1 MQYRDFKGEKISRL
15 GFGMMRLPVTGGD
28 QAAVDYD
35 RVEEMFLYA
44 VEQGINYFDTAYPY
58 HEGES
63 ERTLG
68 RLLEE
73 HRLRDRVHIATKLF
87 TLGMER
93 PEYDPRKMFEEQ
105 LSRLRTD
112 HIDFYLMHGLH
123 GNQWETL
130 KDRFGIIPWLDALRK
145 DGTIRHIGFSFHD
158 ELPKF
163 KAILDDY
170 DWEFAQIQYNYA
182 DHLIQAGD
190 EGIAYARGKGVP
202 LAIME
207 PLKGGSLIFP
217 AYPEMDEIRRKHG
230 LEKESFAE
238 LGLRYVLSKEGL
250 LTVLSGM
257 STLAQMKEN
266 IEIADRCYV
275 GCLTDSEK
283 ACIDDIRAFLASV
296 PTIPCT
302 GCRYCGAGC
311 PMQIQIP
318 VAFSCYN
325 SAVKFGNKQAQ
336 MRSYNRSCSNLA
348 DCVECRQC
356 AEACPQHLDIPELLK
371 EVRGYFENIIQ
382 L

>member
-1 MQYRDFKGEKISRL
+1 MQYLEFRGEKISRL
-15 GFGMMRLPVTGGD
+15 GFGMMRLPVIGGD
-28 QAAVDYD
+28 QASVDYD
-35 RVEEMFLYA
+35 KVEEMFLYA
-44 VEQGINYFDTAYPY
+44 FEQGVNYYDTAYPY

-68 RLLEE
+68 RILDE
-73 HRLRDRVHIATKLF
+73 HHLRDRVNIATKLF
-87 TLGMER
+87 TLGMEK

-123 GNQWETL
+123 GDQWETL
-130 KDRFGIIPWLDALRK
+130 KNRFDIIPWLNALRK
-145 DGTIRHIGFSFHD
+145 DGVIRHIGFSFHD

-163 KAILDDY
+163 KTILDDY

-190 EGIAYARGKGVP
+190 EGIAYARSKGVP

-217 AYPEMDEIRRKHG
+217 DYPEMDEVRRKHG

-257 STLAQMKEN
+257 STLEQMKEN
-266 IEIADRCYV
+266 IEIVSRAGIGCFTDAEQACVEEIREILRQADAV
-275 GCLTDSEK
+275 
-283 ACIDDIRAFLASV
+283 
-296 PTIPCT
+296 PCT
-302 GCRYCGAGC
+302 GCRYCVDGC
-311 PMQIQIP
+311 PQNIAIP
-318 VAFSCYN
+318 EAFRFYN
-325 SAVKFGNKQAQ
+325 EGKRYHNPDAQ
-336 MRSYNRSCSNLA
+336 KRGYERSCSNLA
-348 DCVECRQC
+348 DCVECGQC
-356 AEACPQHLDIPELLK
+356 EEACPQHLEIPALLK
-371 EVRGYFENIIQ
+371 TVRAYLES
-382 L
+382 